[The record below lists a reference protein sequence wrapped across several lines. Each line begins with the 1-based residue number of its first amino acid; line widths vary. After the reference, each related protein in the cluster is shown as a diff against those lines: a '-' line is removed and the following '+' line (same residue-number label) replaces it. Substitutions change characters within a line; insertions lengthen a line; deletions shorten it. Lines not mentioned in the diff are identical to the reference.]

1 MTLFEELEQR
11 NQEAKQLANK
21 MRDLGYHK
29 ATKLYRLEAQV
40 WREAALIA
48 KQHEAQNQQNNG
60 VDNTVTG
67 G

>member
-1 MTLFEELEQR
+1 MKLFGEFEER
-11 NQEAKQLANK
+11 SQEAKQLADK

-29 ATKLYRLEAQV
+29 AAKLYRLEAQV
-40 WREAALIA
+40 WREAALIT

>member
-1 MTLFEELEQR
+1 MKLFEELEER
-11 NQEAKQLANK
+11 SQEAKQLANK
-21 MRDLGYHK
+21 MCDLGYHK
-29 ATKLYRLEAQV
+29 AAKLYRLEAKV
-40 WREAALIA
+40 WLEAALIA